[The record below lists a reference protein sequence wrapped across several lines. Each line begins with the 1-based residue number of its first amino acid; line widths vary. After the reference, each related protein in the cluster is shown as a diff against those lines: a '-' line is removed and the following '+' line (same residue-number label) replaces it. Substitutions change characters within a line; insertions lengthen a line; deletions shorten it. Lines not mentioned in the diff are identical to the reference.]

1 MPRRPITCEIRY
13 RLDPGRIAD
22 FEEYARIWVGLIE
35 RHGGHH
41 LGYFMPRE
49 RPDDAQMSFPG
60 AGQDGE
66 ANTAVAIF
74 TFPDEQ
80 SYLKYRQQVAQD
92 PDGLAA
98 NQRFGKS
105 PPFTSY
111 ERLFLT
117 PLAQERV
124 IEPPAREL

>member
-49 RPDDAQMSFPG
+49 RPDDAQMSFLG
-60 AGQDGE
+60 TGQDGE

-80 SYLKYRQQVAQD
+80 SYLNYRERVSED

-98 NQRFGKS
+98 NRRFGKS
-105 PPFTSY
+105 PPFISY

-117 PLAQERV
+117 PLQ
-124 IEPPAREL
+124 REA

>member
-1 MPRRPITCEIRY
+1 MLERPITCEIRY

-49 RPDDAQMSFPG
+49 RPDGAQMSFLG
-60 AGQDGE
+60 TGQDGE

-80 SYLKYRQQVAQD
+80 SYLKYREQVAQD

-105 PPFTSY
+105 PPFISY

-117 PLAQERV
+117 RLQ
-124 IEPPAREL
+124 REA